1 MFLYTLIGFVSI
13 YSVLAVA
20 ILVALLYTK
29 HVYGVRGLN
38 NKVNEKFAG
47 KKFVAVF
54 EVYSYVV
61 LAAWVA
67 IALPWLDLFTFGY
80 STKFSEHGI
89 ITYFGQFEGR
99 QADMYFLGMFLNILA
114 VKAAMNLVDLAHIL
128 KRGRVIILQPTKMF
142 MLWKPE

>member
-1 MFLYTLIGFVSI
+1 MFLYTLIGFVST

-38 NKVNEKFAG
+38 NKVNQKFAG

-54 EVYSYVV
+54 EIYSYVV
-61 LAAWVA
+61 LVAWVA

-99 QADMYFLGMFLNILA
+99 QADIA
-114 VKAAMNLVDLAHIL
+114 AKAALNLVDLAHIL
-128 KRGRVIILQPTKMF
+128 KQGRVVILQPTKMF
-142 MLWKPE
+142 MIWKPE